1 MNYHQKYFC
10 EFCDCTFSQKFDMIS
25 HKCEKTSSK
34 IEDRIFANEKSLKN
48 DEKSLEKK
56 KDQLVNESQ
65 FESTKQLEG
74 E

>member
-10 EFCDCTFSQKFDMIS
+10 EICDCTFSQKFDLIS
-25 HKCEKTSSK
+25 HKCEKISSK
-34 IEDRIFANEKSLKN
+34 IEEKILVSNDSLKN
-48 DEKSLEKK
+48 DEKCLEKK